1 MQNTTTV
8 PDAAVA
14 QFMNVT
20 GETNSGVAQQ
30 YLQMTGNDIEQAV
43 MTFLEAPPHVEKDR
57 EGDTVPAEG
66 EQLAED
72 DPLRA
77 PDLMY
82 SQTLLA
88 SANGGQYTLAS
99 SALSGTVTPTRE
111 MPVNS
116 MTSYGTPRTQG
127 DLIFSNLFSAPKDM
141 ISQKPFSE
149 ARTQAVSGGK
159 MILVNIQKSNEFE
172 SHRLN
177 RDVWNDEVIQD
188 VVRCSFVFWQRAAG
202 TEDAN
207 AFEATYK
214 VAVVPCILVIEPR
227 TGRALKRWASKEFCD
242 SSTAQSK
249 LIEFI
254 EEYEKSKPRELS
266 TLDSAAVSSPEHEA
280 AQAHQQDSVGSSSSS
295 ASSSGRTANVLG
307 GTLGG
312 EEGSAESEQT
322 TMAYSNMNATLADLA
337 RMRAERIG
345 RQPQEGS

>member
-1 MQNTTTV
+1 M
-8 PDAAVA
+8 
-14 QFMNVT
+14 
-20 GETNSGVAQQ
+20 SGS
-30 YLQMTGNDIEQAV
+30 
-43 MTFLEAPPHVEKDR
+43 FLPPTLSLAICLFLLSRRLSMYPIFRLCWCAPVC
-57 EGDTVPAEG
+57 G
-66 EQLAED
+66 
-72 DPLRA
+72 
-77 PDLMY
+77 
-82 SQTLLA
+82 
-88 SANGGQYTLAS
+88 
-99 SALSGTVTPTRE
+99 
-111 MPVNS
+111 
-116 MTSYGTPRTQG
+116 
-127 DLIFSNLFSAPKDM
+127 
-141 ISQKPFSE
+141 
-149 ARTQAVSGGK
+149 SGG
-159 MILVNIQKSNEFE
+159 L
-172 SHRLN
+172 
-177 RDVWNDEVIQD
+177 QD